1 MRPRLLTVVI
11 LLVILSLACN
21 IPGTPAT
28 TPTGS
33 SALIT
38 KVAGTLQALET
49 PTLSLSTASQT
60 KPTFTHT
67 PTNPAPVTAT
77 TRPNTP
83 TITLQPCDQAQF
95 ISDVTVPDGTKMIP
109 GQGFTKT
116 WRLRN
121 LGSCSWDSRYALVFA
136 GGDALGAPAVINL
149 PGTVPAYSTVDL
161 SIDMK
166 APMTPGQYVGDWKL
180 RNAAGQVF
188 GVVADQPFFVQ
199 ITVIQPTVT
208 PTPTSLASGIIYDF
222 TTNMCKAEWRSAAG
236 STLLPCPGTSG
247 DSTGYVMKLENPTLE
262 TGAIEPSPV
271 MLTVPKNEVSG
282 AITGRY
288 PGIAIQ
294 SGYHFRAT
302 LGCMNGM
309 SACSVVYQLNYSTG
323 GEVEGLG
330 EWTQVLDGSIQ
341 GIDVDLSSLAGQTVE
356 IILVVLAGSD
366 ATQDQAVWIY
376 PRIIKQ

>member
-1 MRPRLLTVVI
+1 
-11 LLVILSLACN
+11 
-21 IPGTPAT
+21 
-28 TPTGS
+28 
-33 SALIT
+33 
-38 KVAGTLQALET
+38 
-49 PTLSLSTASQT
+49 
-60 KPTFTHT
+60 
-67 PTNPAPVTAT
+67 
-77 TRPNTP
+77 
-83 TITLQPCDQAQF
+83 
-95 ISDVTVPDGTKMIP
+95 
-109 GQGFTKT
+109 
-116 WRLRN
+116 
-121 LGSCSWDSRYALVFA
+121 
-136 GGDALGAPAVINL
+136 
-149 PGTVPAYSTVDL
+149 
-161 SIDMK
+161 
-166 APMTPGQYVGDWKL
+166 
-180 RNAAGQVF
+180 
-188 GVVADQPFFVQ
+188 
-199 ITVIQPTVT
+199 
-208 PTPTSLASGIIYDF
+208 
-222 TTNMCKAEWRSAAG
+222 
-236 STLLPCPGTSG
+236 
-247 DSTGYVMKLENPTLE
+247 
-262 TGAIEPSPV
+262 